1 MRYLAAIA
9 GLLLGIAG
17 IFALRDA
24 TLSTHERMKPG
35 SQLELVMDVRTHG
48 GEHGQTVAEM
58 SSAILLNCRLE
69 VSSDPVGQMNDLGN
83 GRFRAVL
90 TPALDTT
97 DRRQFRGCLEDW
109 TLDQVRVDVVRLDE
123 LGEP

>member
-1 MRYLAAIA
+1 MRYLAAVA
-9 GLLLGIAG
+9 GLLLGTVG
-17 IFALRDA
+17 MLALRDA
-24 TLSTHERMKPG
+24 TLSTHERLKPP
-35 SQLELVMDVRTHG
+35 SQLERVMDVRSHG

-58 SSAILLNCRLE
+58 TAAILLNCRLE
-69 VSSDPVGQMNDLGN
+69 VSSDPVGPIEELGN

-109 TLDQVRVDVVRLDE
+109 TFDQVRVDVVHLAD
-123 LGEP
+123 LSQP

>member
-1 MRYLAAIA
+1 MV
-9 GLLLGIAG
+9 
-17 IFALRDA
+17 ALRDA
-24 TLSTHERMKPG
+24 TLSTHEHVQPG
-35 SQLELVMDVRTHG
+35 SKLELVMDVRTHG

-58 SSAILLNCRLE
+58 SAAILLNCRLE
-69 VSSDPVGQMNDLGN
+69 VSSDPVGQIEDLGN

-109 TLDQVRVDVVRLDE
+109 TFDQVRVDVVHLDE
-123 LGEP
+123 LGEQ